1 MHKVL
6 SLLGTHPEHERRG
19 AGRLLVK
26 WPFAQADKD
35 GKRCY
40 VDASHIGYK
49 LYKTC
54 GFDQDV
60 GEMKVNIDDFAPQF
74 GYGTARWVAM
84 FREPHVV

>member
-6 SLLGTHPEHERRG
+6 ALLGTRPQHERRG
-19 AGRLLVK
+19 AARLLVR
-26 WPFAQADKD
+26 WAFAQADRD

-54 GFDQDV
+54 GFEQDV
-60 GEMKVNIDDFAPQF
+60 GEMTIDIDEYAPDL
-74 GYGTARWVAM
+74 GLGTVRWVAM
-84 FREPHVV
+84 MREPHVI